1 MIPDSFLGLIES
13 IRAVAPRAGIRSN
26 VICGFPGETARDQ
39 EILADFLTAA
49 ELDAIGVFGYS
60 DEDGTAAQ
68 GLPDQH
74 PIELVESRRAQI
86 ADLADELVNQRAEDR
101 IGESVRVLVE
111 EVQPAVVGRAEHQ
124 GPEVDGS
131 VRLLRPSA
139 TVRRGDLVDADGDRH
154 RRRGSGRRDG
164 GCGVSGEPQ
173 RPRVDRDAASA
184 SEKHPVGPM
193 AEPETTPWN
202 VPNALTAFRI
212 LLVPLF
218 AWMLLSHPDDPWWRV
233 GTAALFTV
241 AILTDTLD
249 GYLARKH
256 NIVTKFGKLADPIAD
271 KALTGMA
278 LIGLS
283 IIGEL
288 PWWVT
293 IVILV
298 REWGITVMRFAMLRY
313 GVMAAG
319 RGGKIKTVLQAVAII
334 LYLLPLATVAPWA
347 HVVAM
352 IVMGA
357 AFLIT
362 VLSGLDYVR
371 EAVRIRRQHQTS

>member
-1 MIPDSFLGLIES
+1 MTEPH
-13 IRAVAPRAGIRSN
+13 A
-26 VICGFPGETARDQ
+26 
-39 EILADFLTAA
+39 
-49 ELDAIGVFGYS
+49 
-60 DEDGTAAQ
+60 
-68 GLPDQH
+68 
-74 PIELVESRRAQI
+74 
-86 ADLADELVNQRAEDR
+86 
-101 IGESVRVLVE
+101 
-111 EVQPAVVGRAEHQ
+111 
-124 GPEVDGS
+124 GPEAA
-131 VRLLRPSA
+131 PSN
-139 TVRRGDLVDADGDRH
+139 
-154 RRRGSGRRDG
+154 
-164 GCGVSGEPQ
+164 
-173 RPRVDRDAASA
+173 
-184 SEKHPVGPM
+184 
-193 AEPETTPWN
+193 WN
-202 VPNALTAFRI
+202 LPNALTTLRI
-212 LLVPLF
+212 VMVPFFGWALLVDGGDSIVWRLV
-218 AWMLLSHPDDPWWRV
+218 AW
-233 GTAALFTV
+233 ALFV
-241 AILTDTLD
+241 AAMITDKID
-249 GYLARKH
+249 GDIARSR
-256 NIVTKFGKLADPIAD
+256 NLVTDFGKIADPIAD

-298 REWGITVMRFAMLRY
+298 REWGITIMRFAMLRY

-371 EAVRIRRQHQTS
+371 EAVRIRRQHQIS